1 MFGYIRPYLPE
12 LKLREYELYNAV
24 YCGLCKSMG
33 KSTRFYSRMTLSYDA
48 VFLALVL
55 SSYNNVP
62 FKTYKGRCGLNP
74 FRKKLIAEDNDILR
88 YSAAVS
94 CMLTYYSVL
103 DRIKDERG
111 FKRLGA
117 KTLLPACRKMKKK
130 AEQVYPFDIALAD
143 SLLSRLHALEDEKCG
158 ELDRVS
164 DLFGDL
170 LSYYFKCGAQ
180 SGKAESAGAVGF
192 LVGKY
197 IYTAD
202 ACDDYEKD
210 EKSGAYNPLRYG
222 EGDIDIRRK
231 SAFGAMSVWAD
242 KASCELAL
250 EGRDGLSA
258 DIAENIM
265 KLGMIDTAKKVSSDD
280 DGRKHVKNGKRP
292 L

>member
-55 SSYNNVP
+55 SSYAGVP
-62 FKTYKGRCGLNP
+62 FKTYTGRCGLNP
-74 FRKKLIAEDNDILR
+74 FRKKLIAEDNEILR
-88 YSAAVS
+88 YSGAAS

-103 DRIKDERG
+103 DRIKDEHG

-117 KTLLPACRKMKKK
+117 KMLLPACRKMKKK
-130 AEQVYPFDIALAD
+130 AEQVYPFDNALAE
-143 SLLSRLHALEDEKCG
+143 SLLSELHTLEGEKCG

-164 DLFGDL
+164 DLFGKL
-170 LSYYFKCGAQ
+170 LSYYLKCGAPDD
-180 SGKAESAGAVGF
+180 KAESAGALGF
-192 LVGKY
+192 LIGKY

-210 EKSGAYNPLRYG
+210 KKSGAYNPLKYG
-222 EGDIDIRRK
+222 EGDIDLRRK

-265 KLGMIDTAKKVSSDD
+265 KLGMIDTAKKVSSGEY
-280 DGRKHVKNGKRP
+280 GRKHKKNGKRP
-292 L
+292 V

>member
-33 KSTRFYSRMTLSYDA
+33 RSTRFYSRMTLSYDA

-55 SSYNNVP
+55 SSYSGQP

-88 YSAAVS
+88 YSGAAS

-103 DRIKDERG
+103 DKIKDERG
-111 FKRLGA
+111 IKRLGA
-117 KTLLPACRKMKKK
+117 KMLLPACRRMKKK
-130 AEQVYPFDIALAD
+130 AEQIYPFDNGLAD
-143 SLLSRLHALEDEKCG
+143 SILSELHTLEDEKCG

-164 DLFGDL
+164 DLFGRL
-170 LSYYFKCGAQ
+170 LSYYFRCGAPVD
-180 SGKAESAGAVGF
+180 KAESAETVGF
-192 LVGKY
+192 LTGKY

-222 EGDIDIRRK
+222 EGDINIRRK

-242 KASCELAL
+242 KAACELAL

-265 KLGMIDTAKKVSSDD
+265 KLGMIDTAKKVSSEDN
-280 DGRKHVKNGKRP
+280 GRKHGKNGKRSV
-292 L
+292 